1 MWLVMFTPFRACHS
15 GKYPNKQ
22 CFGNKISSRTPRG
35 TARRNEANKYKAL
48 FEIKIRSHGFEGL
61 RSNRQSQLEKEVYS
75 YRESLYI
82 DSLY

>member
-1 MWLVMFTPFRACHS
+1 MPAILENIVTSNALVTRYRLEVEAH
-15 GKYPNKQ
+15 
-22 CFGNKISSRTPRG
+22 RG
-35 TARRNEANKYKAL
+35 TARRNETNKYKAL

-61 RSNRQSQLEKEVYS
+61 PSNRQSQLEKEVYS